1 MVIDGAQMFVRYAYP
16 PNSRGSC
23 GPPDSDAL
31 LHYGQSGVTDQGLRE
46 LAKGFAGAFPYLE
59 LIAGAHGIPDPLDAR
74 VVEAYWVG
82 NSLLDTVGISTMGNS
97 MEDRFRARTGRQFP
111 HLVEGVLA
119 GGVPHHSFHVFEI
132 YPWLGLLRDDRRY
145 ATALNVLDRCRIRW
159 GKVLAVE
166 EEFEP
171 RYLKERAVRISIFLN
186 VFDVHI
192 NRIPC
197 EGLIEDV
204 QYQPGLFLVASKPQA
219 TLKNEQNALM
229 IKTVEGA
236 KVLCVQVA
244 GLIARRIVWWVNP
257 KDRAVRGERYG
268 LIRFGSR
275 MDTYLPAGTAIKIAV
290 GDRVKGGETIL
301 GVLP

>member
-1 MVIDGAQMFVRYAYP
+1 M
-16 PNSRGSC
+16 
-23 GPPDSDAL
+23 
-31 LHYGQSGVTDQGLRE
+31 T
-46 LAKGFAGAFPYLE
+46 AGIT
-59 LIAGAHGIPDPLDAR
+59 LI
-74 VVEAYWVG
+74 
-82 NSLLDTVGISTMGNS
+82 
-97 MEDRFRARTGRQFP
+97 TG
-111 HLVEGVLA
+111 
-119 GGVPHHSFHVFEI
+119 
-132 YPWLGLLRDDRRY
+132 WLGWVPVAIAAAIL
-145 ATALNVLDRCRIRW
+145 TAFVSWFFRNPPRVIPQGPGLVVSPGD

-166 EEFEP
+166 QEFEP

-197 EGLIEDV
+197 EGIIEDV

-219 TLKNEQNALM
+219 TLKNEQNAVM
-229 IKTVEGA
+229 IKTAKGT

-275 MDTYLPAGTAIKIAV
+275 MDTYLPLDTAIKVAV
-290 GDRVKGGETIL
+290 GDRVKGGESIL

>member
-1 MVIDGAQMFVRYAYP
+1 MADRAAGVPFAKEGFPFIGAA
-16 PNSRGSC
+16 
-23 GPPDSDAL
+23 A
-31 LHYGQSGVTDQGLRE
+31 GLT
-46 LAKGFAGAFPYLE
+46 
-59 LIAGAHGIPDPLDAR
+59 LIAGLLGWLPVAVAAAVLTLFVSWFFRNPPRVIPHGPRL
-74 VVEAYWVG
+74 VVSPG
-82 NSLLDTVGISTMGNS
+82 D
-97 MEDRFRARTGRQFP
+97 
-111 HLVEGVLA
+111 
-119 GGVPHHSFHVFEI
+119 
-132 YPWLGLLRDDRRY
+132 
-145 ATALNVLDRCRIRW
+145 

-171 RYLKERAVRISIFLN
+171 RYLKDRAIRISIFLN

-197 EGLIEDV
+197 EGIIEDV
-204 QYQPGLFLVASKPQA
+204 QYQPGLFLVASKPHA
-219 TLKNEQNALM
+219 TLKNEQNAVM

-257 KDRAVRGERYG
+257 KDPAVRGERYG

-275 MDTYLPAGTAIKIAV
+275 MDTYVPVGTAMRIAV

-301 GVLP
+301 GELP

>member
-1 MVIDGAQMFVRYAYP
+1 MA
-16 PNSRGSC
+16 
-23 GPPDSDAL
+23 
-31 LHYGQSGVTDQGLRE
+31 
-46 LAKGFAGAFPYLE
+46 
-59 LIAGAHGIPDPLDAR
+59 
-74 VVEAYWVG
+74 
-82 NSLLDTVGISTMGNS
+82 
-97 MEDRFRARTGRQFP
+97 DRA
-111 HLVEGVLA
+111 V
-119 GGVPHHSFHVFEI
+119 GVPFAKEGFPFI
-132 YPWLGLLRDDRRY
+132 AAAAGITLITGFLGWTPV
-145 ATALNVLDRCRIRW
+145 AVAAGMITAFVSWFFRNPPRLVPQGAGLVVSPGD

-171 RYLKERAVRISIFLN
+171 RYLKDRGIRISIFLN

-197 EGLIEDV
+197 EGTIEDV
-204 QYQPGLFLVASKPQA
+204 QYQPGLFLVASKPHA
-219 TLKNEQNALM
+219 TLKNEQNAVM

-257 KDRAVRGERYG
+257 KERAVRGERYG

-275 MDTYLPAGTAIKIAV
+275 MDTYLPLGTAIKVAV

-301 GVLP
+301 GVLR